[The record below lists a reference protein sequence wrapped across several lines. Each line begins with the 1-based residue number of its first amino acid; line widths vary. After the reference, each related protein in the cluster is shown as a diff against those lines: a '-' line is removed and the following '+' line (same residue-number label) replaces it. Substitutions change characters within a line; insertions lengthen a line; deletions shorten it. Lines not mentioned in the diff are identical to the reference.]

1 MSGNDETTN
10 LRNQLDLAE
19 RRVSA
24 LEAELARVRKLL
36 DALGRQRPTGDAACG
51 EGFYAMA
58 SKAGFH
64 HSYGNSIW
72 MGGKDCT
79 ESVYRLALMAAQAE
93 NEACAKHCET
103 EGSVDDLPSHY
114 ADGIRERWEVQP

>member
-1 MSGNDETTN
+1 MNLDDEVTN
-10 LRNQLDLAE
+10 LRNQLDFAE

-24 LEAELARVRKLL
+24 LEAELARVRKVL
-36 DALGRQRPTGDAACG
+36 DALGRQRPTGDTING
-51 EGFYAMA
+51 EGLYAMA

-79 ESVYRLALMAAQAE
+79 ESVHRLALMAAQAE
-93 NEACAKHCET
+93 NAECEALAKKHVWAIT
-103 EGSVDDLPSHY
+103 M
-114 ADGIRERWEVQP
+114 AWAIRKRWEVKP

>member
-1 MSGNDETTN
+1 MNLDDEVTN
-10 LRNQLDLAE
+10 LRNKLDFAE

-24 LEAELARVRKLL
+24 LEAELARVRKVL
-36 DALGRQRPTGDAACG
+36 DALGRQRPTGDTING
-51 EGFYAMA
+51 EGLYAMA

-79 ESVYRLALMAAQAE
+79 EGVHRLALMAAQAE
-93 NEACAKHCET
+93 NEACATLAEN
-103 EGSVDDLPSHY
+103 GML
-114 ADGIRERWEVQP
+114 GITIAKAIRKRWEVRP